1 MCAERHRDRAEGI
14 NLISRKQISFMRRM
28 TETAYFLARNSQGP
42 KKIRY
47 SQVAEAEL
55 CFGTVAGNISET
67 AANGLFL

>member
-28 TETAYFLARNSQGP
+28 TEIAYFLARNSQGP
-42 KKIRY
+42 KKIRH
-47 SQVAEAEL
+47 SQVAE
-55 CFGTVAGNISET
+55 AGNISET